1 MIQKFLYFFAVF
13 LHIFL
18 LYGCADEDKMMQVLN
33 SSLISDNNSENEEFI
48 EQIDL
53 SNPFSAL
60 GYYKVIFYYNDGAG
74 VMPLSSDCN
83 KMEEYAGYKDVN
95 CIQGINNVEMH
106 GYAKVNLDDA
116 MAYIHI
122 DYKLQMTNEF
132 LKNSIDNSS
141 YFGALKGMQYNY
153 IDFNPI
159 PVTAI
164 SNTGLNNN
172 EYSVKGYTI
181 TYLFDNIT
189 DNDAEYIFELLP
201 DKTFKNTITSN
212 GIFGKT
218 KTIII
223 LKKIKE
229 LPQGYNMDINTS
241 FPEPVIDDFSNK

>member
-1 MIQKFLYFFAVF
+1 MIQKFLYVFAVF

-33 SSLISDNNSENEEFI
+33 SNIISGNNRNEEFI

-53 SNPFSAL
+53 NNPFSAL

-74 VMPLSSDCN
+74 VIPLSSDCN
-83 KMEEYAGYKDVN
+83 KVEEYAGYEDVN
-95 CIQGINNVEMH
+95 CIQSINNVEMN
-106 GYAKVNLDDA
+106 GYAKVNLDEA

-122 DYKLQMTNEF
+122 DYKLQMTNEY
-132 LKNSIDNSS
+132 LKNSINNSS
-141 YFGALKGMQYNY
+141 NFSALKGMQYNY
-153 IDFNPI
+153 IDFNPM
-159 PVTAI
+159 PVTSI
-164 SNTGLNNN
+164 SDTGLNNN
-172 EYSVKGYTI
+172 EYSVKGFTI
-181 TYLFDNIT
+181 IDLFDNIT
-189 DNDAEYIFELLP
+189 DKDAEYIFELLP
-201 DKTFKNTITSN
+201 DKTLENTITYN

-229 LPQGYNMDINTS
+229 LPQGYNMDINTL

>member
-1 MIQKFLYFFAVF
+1 MIQKFLYVFAVF

-33 SSLISDNNSENEEFI
+33 SNIISGNNGNEEFI

-53 SNPFSAL
+53 NNPFSAL

-74 VMPLSSDCN
+74 VIPLSSDCN
-83 KMEEYAGYKDVN
+83 KVEEYAGYEDVN
-95 CIQGINNVEMH
+95 CIQSINNVEMN

-122 DYKLQMTNEF
+122 DYKLQMTNEY
-132 LKNSIDNSS
+132 LKNSINNSS
-141 YFGALKGMQYNY
+141 NFSALKGMQYNY
-153 IDFNPI
+153 IDFNPM

-181 TYLFDNIT
+181 IDLLDNIT
-189 DNDAEYIFELLP
+189 DKDAEYIFELLP
-201 DKTFKNTITSN
+201 DKTLENTITYN

-229 LPQGYNMDINTS
+229 LPQGYNMDINTL

>member
-1 MIQKFLYFFAVF
+1 MTQKFLYFFAVF
-13 LHIFL
+13 LQVFL
-18 LYGCADEDKMMQVLN
+18 LYGCADEDKMMQALN
-33 SSLISDNNSENEEFI
+33 SNIISGDNGNEEFI

-53 SNPFSAL
+53 NNPFSAL

-83 KMEEYAGYKDVN
+83 KVEEYAGYKDVN
-95 CIQGINNVEMH
+95 CIQSINNVEMN

-132 LKNSIDNSS
+132 LKNSTDNLSN
-141 YFGALKGMQYNY
+141 FGALKRMQYNY
-153 IDFNPI
+153 IDFNPM

-181 TYLFDNIT
+181 IDLFDNIT
-189 DNDAEYIFELLP
+189 DKDAEYIFELLP

-223 LKKIKE
+223 LKKINE
-229 LPQGYNMDINTS
+229 LPQGYNMDINTL

>member
-1 MIQKFLYFFAVF
+1 MTQKFLYFFAVF
-13 LHIFL
+13 LQVFL
-18 LYGCADEDKMMQVLN
+18 LYGCADEDKMMQALN
-33 SSLISDNNSENEEFI
+33 SNIISGDNGNEEFI

-53 SNPFSAL
+53 NNPFSAL
-60 GYYKVIFYYNDGAG
+60 GYYKVRFYYNDGAG

-83 KMEEYAGYKDVN
+83 KVEEYAGYKDVN
-95 CIQGINNVEMH
+95 CIQGINNVEMN

-122 DYKLQMTNEF
+122 DYKLQMTNEY

-153 IDFNPI
+153 IDFNPM

-181 TYLFDNIT
+181 IDLLDNIT
-189 DNDAEYIFELLP
+189 DKDAEYIFELLP

-212 GIFGKT
+212 GIFGIT
-218 KTIII
+218 KTIMI
-223 LKKIKE
+223 LKKIKK
-229 LPQGYNMDINTS
+229 LPQGYNMDINTL

>member
-1 MIQKFLYFFAVF
+1 MTQKFLYFFAVF
-13 LHIFL
+13 LQVFL
-18 LYGCADEDKMMQVLN
+18 LYGCADEDKMMQALN
-33 SSLISDNNSENEEFI
+33 SNIISGDNGNEEFI

-53 SNPFSAL
+53 NNPFSAL

-83 KMEEYAGYKDVN
+83 KVEEYAGYKDVN
-95 CIQGINNVEMH
+95 CIQGINNVEMN

-122 DYKLQMTNEF
+122 DYKLQMTNEY

-153 IDFNPI
+153 IDFNPM

-181 TYLFDNIT
+181 IDLLDNIT
-189 DNDAEYIFELLP
+189 DKDAEYIFELLP

-212 GIFGKT
+212 GIFGIT
-218 KTIII
+218 KTIMI
-223 LKKIKE
+223 LKKIKK
-229 LPQGYNMDINTS
+229 LPQGYNMDINTL

>member
-1 MIQKFLYFFAVF
+1 MIHKFLYVFAVF

-33 SSLISDNNSENEEFI
+33 SNIISGNNGNEEFI

-53 SNPFSAL
+53 NNPFSAL

-74 VMPLSSDCN
+74 VIPLSSDCN
-83 KMEEYAGYKDVN
+83 KVEEYAGYEDVN
-95 CIQGINNVEMH
+95 CIQSINNVEMN

-122 DYKLQMTNEF
+122 DYKLQMTNEY
-132 LKNSIDNSS
+132 LKNSINNSS
-141 YFGALKGMQYNY
+141 NFSALKGMQYNY
-153 IDFNPI
+153 IDFNPM
-159 PVTAI
+159 PVTSI
-164 SNTGLNNN
+164 SDTGLNNN
-172 EYSVKGYTI
+172 EYSVKGFTI
-181 TYLFDNIT
+181 IDLFDNIT
-189 DNDAEYIFELLP
+189 DKDAEYIFELLP
-201 DKTFKNTITSN
+201 DKTLENTITYN

-229 LPQGYNMDINTS
+229 LPQGYNMDINTL

>member
-1 MIQKFLYFFAVF
+1 MIQKFLYVFAVF

-33 SSLISDNNSENEEFI
+33 SNIISGNNGNEEFI

-53 SNPFSAL
+53 NNPFSAL

-74 VMPLSSDCN
+74 VIPLSSDCN
-83 KMEEYAGYKDVN
+83 KVEEYAGYEDVN
-95 CIQGINNVEMH
+95 CIQSINNVEMN

-122 DYKLQMTNEF
+122 DYKLQMTNEY
-132 LKNSIDNSS
+132 LKNSINNSS
-141 YFGALKGMQYNY
+141 NFSALKGMQYNY
-153 IDFNPI
+153 IDFNPM
-159 PVTAI
+159 PVTSI
-164 SNTGLNNN
+164 SDTGLNNN
-172 EYSVKGYTI
+172 EYSVKGFTI
-181 TYLFDNIT
+181 IDLFDNIT
-189 DNDAEYIFELLP
+189 DKDAEYIFELLP
-201 DKTFKNTITSN
+201 DKTLENTITYN

-229 LPQGYNMDINTS
+229 LPQGYNMDINTL